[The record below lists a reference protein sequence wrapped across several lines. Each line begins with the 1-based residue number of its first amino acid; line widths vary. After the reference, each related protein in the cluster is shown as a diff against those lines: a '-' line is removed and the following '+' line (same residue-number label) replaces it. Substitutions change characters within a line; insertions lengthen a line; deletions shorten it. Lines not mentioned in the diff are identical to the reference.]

1 MLKALVGYYS
11 RTGNTKKMAQAVAR
25 GIKKEGL
32 LVDLLPV
39 SKIKPKDLLQ
49 YNLIIFG
56 APTYYGTMPGE
67 MKKLIDESVKYH
79 GKLSGRVAGAFTSCG
94 GIGGGSETTLL
105 SILEA
110 FLIHGMIVMGE
121 SGSYHYGPV
130 SIEKPDKRVIVG
142 CELYG
147 HKLARLTK
155 KIFGNSNFSAQSS

>member
-11 RTGNTKKMAQAVAR
+11 RTGNTKRMAQAIAR

-32 LVDLLPV
+32 DVDLLPLN
-39 SKIKPKDLLQ
+39 KIKPKDLLK
-49 YNLIIFG
+49 YKLIVLG
-56 APTYYGTMPGE
+56 SPTYYGVMAGE
-67 MKKLIDESVKYH
+67 MKKFIDESVKYH
-79 GKLSGRVAGAFTSCG
+79 EQLSGKIGGAFTSCG
-94 GIGGGSETTLL
+94 GIAGGAETTLL

-110 FLIHGMIVMGE
+110 FLIHGMVIMGE

-130 SIEKPDKRVIVG
+130 AIEKPDKKVLTS

-155 KIFGNSNFSAQSS
+155 KIFAT